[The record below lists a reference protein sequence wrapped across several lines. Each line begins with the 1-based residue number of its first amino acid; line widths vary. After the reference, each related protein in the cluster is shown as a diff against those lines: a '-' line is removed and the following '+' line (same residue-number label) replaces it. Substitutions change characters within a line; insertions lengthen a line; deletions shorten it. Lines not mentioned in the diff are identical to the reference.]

1 MPLFY
6 SFPHTIHF
14 FLPGRTFVGS

>member
-14 FLPGRTFVGS
+14 FLPGRTF